1 MGLLN
6 FLGLRRPPTT
16 PAATGPAGTAATGG
30 VQRPGEARADAD
42 GIPTALKQAQEK
54 QKQAYTNADGTVRTV
69 RYDGR
74 DMPFGSTTRGR
85 LPEGSFAEVLRKM
98 KGSRDAGNAVV
109 VADNATLHTLTY
121 CYGTHKAMEAW
132 VTKTPPDGKLK
143 MNMVL
148 TPSTHAGGTPEQKK
162 KNYDDFCKTN
172 VYNLEL
178 IFPDGTRQ
186 HVKFDV
192 KGNSPPVHGNGNPAT
207 TGETATASPE
217 FEIDLAKWAGKDVR
231 IRGWADGSAGVEG
244 YIEHRET
251 ILHL

>member
-1 MGLLN
+1 MGITNL
-6 FLGLRRPPTT
+6 FGLRRS
-16 PAATGPAGTAATGG
+16 TAATGATAASAL
-30 VQRPGEARADAD
+30 RPGEAATGSD
-42 GIPTALKQAQEK
+42 GIPTALKATAEK
-54 QKQAYTNADGTVRTV
+54 QKAAYTNADGSTRMVQ
-69 RYDGR
+69 YDGR
-74 DMPFGSTTRGR
+74 ELPFGSTTRGQ
-85 LPEGSFAEVLRKM
+85 LPPDSFAAMLRKM

-132 VTKTPPDGKLK
+132 VTGVPEDGKLK
-143 MNMVL
+143 MNMIL
-148 TPSTHAGGTPEQKK
+148 TPSTHAGSTPEDKK
-162 KNYDDFCKTN
+162 KNYEAFSKTN

-178 IFPDGTRQ
+178 IFPDGTRTKM
-186 HVKFDV
+186 KFDV
-192 KGNSPPVHGNGNPAT
+192 KGNHPPVHGTGKPAE

-217 FEIDLAKWAGKDVR
+217 FEIDLKKWAGKDVR

>member
-6 FLGLRRPPTT
+6 FLGLRSS
-16 PAATGPAGTAATGG
+16 AATTAATTAAA
-30 VQRPGEARADAD
+30 VTRPGEARADAD
-42 GIPTALKQAQEK
+42 GIPTALKAAAEK
-54 QKQAYTNADGTVRTV
+54 QKQAYTNADGTTRTV

-74 DMPFGSTTRGR
+74 DMPFGSTTRAR

-121 CYGTHKAMEAW
+121 CYGTHKSMEAW
-132 VTKTPPDGKLK
+132 LTKTPPDGKLK

-148 TPSTHAGGTPEQKK
+148 TPSTHAGGSAEDKK
-162 KNYDDFCKTN
+162 KNYENFCKTN

-178 IFPDGTRQ
+178 IFPDGSRQ
-186 HVKFDV
+186 QVKFDV
-192 KGNSPPVHGNGNPAT
+192 KGNSPPVHGNSNPAT

-217 FEIDLAKWAGKDVR
+217 FEIDLAKWAGKDIR